1 MDIAA
6 IARPEIRF
14 LNAIPAALTITILL
28 LYLMHRLVY
37 VDTPE
42 INDAPPTSI
51 ADVIFIPKTTPT
63 HTKEPK
69 PKKAPDPLVAPITP
83 DFTPP
88 KTENKNLLIGGN
100 MKFTPTGDPGLKI
113 GLGTNDSVVQ
123 QVMVPPQY
131 PRSALA
137 KGIEGY
143 VDVIFEVSALG
154 VPKDVRVTRAEPEGV
169 FEKHAVR
176 AVKRWK
182 YLPRDAD
189 AATNITVQE
198 RIRFKIATP

>member
-6 IARPEIRF
+6 IARPEFRF
-14 LNAIPAALTITILL
+14 LHAIPTALTITVLL

-37 VDTPE
+37 VETPVIE
-42 INDAPPTSI
+42 EPPVKTVM
-51 ADVIFIPKTTPT
+51 DVIYVPKIIKNQYESVKPDKVQEPKVEPQAPKAVNETFEKTTFFTGQTLAYNPT
-63 HTKEPK
+63 NEGTLNIH
-69 PKKAPDPLVAPITP
+69 
-83 DFTPP
+83 
-88 KTENKNLLIGGN
+88 
-100 MKFTPTGDPGLKI
+100 
-113 GLGTNDSVVQ
+113 LGANDSVVQ

-154 VPKDVRVTRAEPEGV
+154 VPKDVRVTNSKPEGV
-169 FEKHAVR
+169 FEKHAVK

-182 YLPRDAD
+182 YLPRDAES
-189 AATNITVQE
+189 ATSITVQE
-198 RIRFKIATP
+198 RIRFKITNP

>member
-6 IARPEIRF
+6 IARPEFRF
-14 LNAIPAALTITILL
+14 LHAIPTALTITVLL

-37 VDTPE
+37 VETPVIDEPPLKTVTDIIYVPKVIENQYETPKPDKVQDPQIEPQIPELISETFDQPTILTGQNLTYNPTNNDTPK
-42 INDAPPTSI
+42 IN
-51 ADVIFIPKTTPT
+51 
-63 HTKEPK
+63 
-69 PKKAPDPLVAPITP
+69 
-83 DFTPP
+83 
-88 KTENKNLLIGGN
+88 
-100 MKFTPTGDPGLKI
+100 
-113 GLGTNDSVVQ
+113 LGASDSVVQ

-154 VPKDVRVTRAEPEGV
+154 VPKDVRVTHAEPEGV
-169 FEKHAVR
+169 FERHAVR

-182 YLPRDAD
+182 YLPRDTESAM
-189 AATNITVQE
+189 NITVQE
-198 RIRFKIATP
+198 RIRFKIANP